1 MKSPPPE
8 LQIAVLDEG
17 TDDGDAVDGGLLVV
31 IQSCATADSPR
42 VAFA

>member
-8 LQIAVLDEG
+8 LQISVLDQG

-31 IQSCATADSPR
+31 VESCATADPLR